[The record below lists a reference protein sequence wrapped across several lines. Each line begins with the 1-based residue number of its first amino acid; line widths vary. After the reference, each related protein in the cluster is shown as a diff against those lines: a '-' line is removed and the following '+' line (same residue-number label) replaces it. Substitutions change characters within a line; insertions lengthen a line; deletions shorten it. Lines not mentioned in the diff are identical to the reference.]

1 MIVSYTD
8 KRNMTNACF
17 MTVIVAPG
25 EAVRWP
31 MNRERI
37 SENLSRFVTIA
48 DVDLFQGIESRFPAG
63 EFHLI
68 RTRHNN
74 CSTQEATVL
83 LSPSTAPLH
92 IPNHKQSTSKALKP
106 LSPDVHGTH
115 SICNGSELA
124 TQFERTLEP
133 PRVPE
138 DFT

>member
-1 MIVSYTD
+1 
-8 KRNMTNACF
+8 MTNACF
-17 MTVIVAPG
+17 MTVIVPPG

-37 SENLSRFVTIA
+37 SENLSQFVTIA
-48 DVDLFQGIESRFPAG
+48 DVNLLEGIESRFPAG

-74 CSTQEATVL
+74 CSTQKATVI
-83 LSPSTAPLH
+83 LSPSTAPLR
-92 IPNHKQSTSKALKP
+92 IPNNKQSTSKALKP
-106 LSPDVHGTH
+106 PTSDVHGTH
-115 SICNGSELA
+115 SICSGSELA
-124 TQFERTLEP
+124 VQYERTREL